1 MTSTMLVENAT
12 LADTPC
18 RIAARAPM
26 TNPPTGKKGSSSDPA
41 SRSIRAQM
49 KTPSLRGSAIS
60 SSRNQAAP
68 NSVIGVAE

>member
-18 RIAARAPM
+18 KMAARAPM
-26 TNPPTGKKGSSSDPA
+26 TNPPTGRKGRSSPPA
-41 SRSIRAQM
+41 SRSILAQM
-49 KTPSLRGSAIS
+49 KAPSLRGPEVS

-68 NSVIGVAE
+68 SRQIGAAE